1 MTDSIYGS
9 VFEAKMNILRQDT
22 DYALRAMANLAAKC
36 PGTAVS
42 TRRISCDEGI
52 AYHFAAKI
60 MQKLHAAGLVNS
72 TMGPKGGFSLAKSA
86 ERITLLEVVG
96 AMQGDVTLNTCFLR
110 SDPCPRC
117 TQCMISRKTAA
128 LQDYIEKFLDG
139 ISLAELVDNTAVG
152 VSVTERIG
160 Q

>member
-1 MTDSIYGS
+1 
-9 VFEAKMNILRQDT
+9 MNILRQDT

-36 PGTAVS
+36 PGTTVS
-42 TRRISCDEGI
+42 TRRISAEEGI

-60 MQKLHAAGLVNS
+60 MQKLHAAGLVDS

-86 ERITLLEVVG
+86 GAITLLEVVG
-96 AMQGDVTLNTCFLR
+96 AVQGDVTLNKCFLR
-110 SDPCPRC
+110 CDPCPRC
-117 TQCMISRKTAA
+117 TQCAISRKTAA
-128 LQDYIEKFLDG
+128 LQDYIEEFLAG
-139 ISLAELVDNTAVG
+139 ISLAELVDTTAGG